1 MHPLFFA
8 FNNSRV
14 ILGGNLVV
22 NPDNNEESSTKLL
35 HLSLSSIF
43 GCWLSGANS
52 NRFRIRIYNT

>member
-22 NPDNNEESSTKLL
+22 NPDNNEESSTKL
-35 HLSLSSIF
+35 
-43 GCWLSGANS
+43 N
-52 NRFRIRIYNT
+52 